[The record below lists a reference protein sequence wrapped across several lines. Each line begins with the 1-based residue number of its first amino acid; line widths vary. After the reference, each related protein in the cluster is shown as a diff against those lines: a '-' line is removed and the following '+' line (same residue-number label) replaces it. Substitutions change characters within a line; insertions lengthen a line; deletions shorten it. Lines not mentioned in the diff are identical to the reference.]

1 MEKSQYRPFAT
12 TQWSLVL
19 EAGDRSAPEADQ
31 ALSELCSAYWLP
43 LYSFA
48 RRKGYSRD
56 DAADRT
62 QEFFS
67 RLIEKAFLETA
78 DPKRGRFR
86 TFLLTLFERFLAKE
100 FEKGQA
106 IKRGGRVTQFS
117 IDPNE
122 GEERYAAELADERT
136 PDRVFEQQW
145 AMTVLHRSVDRLR
158 DEFTE
163 KGKQSF
169 FDECRSFL
177 TGGSGDSVYSD
188 VARRL
193 QMSEG
198 ALRVAVHRLR
208 DRFRDLLRQEVA
220 GTVASE
226 QDVDDELIALRKAI
240 AGQG

>member
-12 TQWSLVL
+12 TCWSLIL
-19 EAGDRSAPEADQ
+19 EAGDRTAPEADQ
-31 ALSELCSAYWLP
+31 ALAELCTAYWLP
-43 LYSFA
+43 LYAFA

-56 DAADRT
+56 DAADST
-62 QEFFS
+62 QDFFS
-67 RLIEKAFLETA
+67 RIIERSLLASA
-78 DPKRGRFR
+78 DPHRGRFR
-86 TFLLTLFERFLAKE
+86 TFLLTLFQRFLANE

-106 IKRGGRVTQFS
+106 IKRGGRVALFS
-117 IDPNE
+117 MDPHE
-122 GEERYAAELADERT
+122 GEERYAAELTDERT

-158 DEFTE
+158 DEFTQ

-177 TGGSGDSVYSD
+177 TGGFGDPVYAE
-188 VARRL
+188 VASRL

-198 ALRVAVHRLR
+198 AMRVAVHRLR
-208 DRFRDLLRQEVA
+208 ERFRDLLRQEVA
-220 GTVASE
+220 RTVGSE